1 MIGEFDDA
9 ATGLSDAI
17 AVFRREGEHLGLI
30 LAVSRRGELAWRQG
44 DLEVYAQMHA
54 ELLALGQASRSLGV
68 ITGATA
74 RLAHARLIEGDL
86 EQAQLM
92 ARAALATSG
101 ESFMPI
107 VNGYA
112 FRTAGLVNLRSGHV
126 AVGRSHLHSAIEAFE
141 LGTGTVG
148 LGQAALCWI
157 DLSRS
162 YVDAGQLDDARR
174 AADTAV
180 AAGVAA
186 GDPWVLDETHAHR
199 ASVAA
204 SATALETL

>member
-1 MIGEFDDA
+1 
-9 ATGLSDAI
+9 
-17 AVFRREGEHLGLI
+17 
-30 LAVSRRGELAWRQG
+30 
-44 DLEVYAQMHA
+44 
-54 ELLALGQASRSLGV
+54 
-68 ITGATA
+68 
-74 RLAHARLIEGDL
+74 
-86 EQAQLM
+86 M
-92 ARAALATSG
+92 AREALATSG

-126 AVGRSHLHSAIEAFE
+126 AEGRRHLHSAIEAFE

-162 YVDAGQLDDARR
+162 YADDGDLDDARR

-180 AAGVAA
+180 AVGVAA
-186 GDPWVLDETHAHR
+186 GDPWVVDQTHVHR
-199 ASVAA
+199 ASVEA
-204 SATALETL
+204 SVSALETM